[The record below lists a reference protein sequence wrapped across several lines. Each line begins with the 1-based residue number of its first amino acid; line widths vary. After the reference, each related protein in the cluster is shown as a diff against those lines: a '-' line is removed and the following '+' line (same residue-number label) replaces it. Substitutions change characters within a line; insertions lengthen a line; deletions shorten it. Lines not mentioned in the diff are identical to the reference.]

1 MKNSFF
7 FIVFLVIFCRPLSA
21 DNLNIQS
28 STISIDKDSKLTVFK
43 NNVVATDNENNVLK
57 TEYAE
62 FDKDLKKLIS
72 KGDTTIITSEG
83 YILKGKNILFD
94 NKNKIIESKDPAI
107 ITDFEKNNIFLENFK
122 YFTKESF
129 FKSVGN
135 IKIIDFKNNSYNFS
149 QVYIDEKKKEIIG
162 TDIKAFLNDKNF
174 RVKDKNKPR
183 VFANTVKIDDKG
195 NEFTKSIFTLCDYRK
210 NDKCP
215 PWSIQASKM
224 QHNKTA
230 KTIYY
235 DNAVIKVY
243 DIPIFYL
250 PKLSHPDPSVKR
262 RSGLLPPALTNSK
275 NLGTGFKVPYFWAI
289 NHDRDLTIT
298 GNLFDSERPLLLGEY
313 RQAFQKSN
321 LIMDLGYTEGF
332 KKKEKS
338 KKMGDRSHLFAKFV
352 KNFETKNN
360 SENNFELSLQNVSD
374 DKYLKLYKIKSNLAS
389 YETDTLE
396 SSINYTHQND
406 DLFIGFNASMYET
419 LKEDYNDKYEY
430 VLPDVT
436 LNKSLFNNQ
445 YGNIDFTSNLKVHN
459 YDTNKFT
466 KFLINDIDWKYKNIN
481 FDSGISGRILGK
493 IKNVNYEAKNTE
505 FKKDPT
511 SEVYGALGYLTEV
524 DLFKK
529 TESKFSHLL
538 SPKMLVRFA
547 PNHMRKEPNG
557 PRLNHLNVFSLDRL
571 GSSNNFESG
580 LSTTVGFDYE
590 IKDDNSDKQFN
601 LKVGQ
606 IINSKENK
614 NMPDSSSLNE
624 KLSDVVGKMDF
635 QINNKV
641 NLNYNFAIDQNY
653 NDLNYNEITSELD
666 LNPVK
671 FNVSYLQE
679 KEHIGNKEYMKAKI
693 NLAKGTNG
701 MFSAETK
708 RNLVTDSAE
717 YYNLSYEY
725 LNDCLRAGLVYR
737 REFYE
742 DSELE
747 AENSLM
753 FKITFIPFG
762 DINSPSFSQ

>member
-83 YILKGKNILFD
+83 YTLKGKNILFD

-445 YGNIDFTSNLKVHN
+445 YGNIDLTSNLKVHN

-466 KFLINDIDWKYKNIN
+466 KFLNPQISKKKNFVI
-481 FDSGISGRILGK
+481 
-493 IKNVNYEAKNTE
+493 
-505 FKKDPT
+505 
-511 SEVYGALGYLTEV
+511 
-524 DLFKK
+524 
-529 TESKFSHLL
+529 HLL
-538 SPKMLVRFA
+538 
-547 PNHMRKEPNG
+547 
-557 PRLNHLNVFSLDRL
+557 
-571 GSSNNFESG
+571 
-580 LSTTVGFDYE
+580 YC
-590 IKDDNSDKQFN
+590 I
-601 LKVGQ
+601 
-606 IINSKENK
+606 
-614 NMPDSSSLNE
+614 
-624 KLSDVVGKMDF
+624 
-635 QINNKV
+635 
-641 NLNYNFAIDQNY
+641 
-653 NDLNYNEITSELD
+653 
-666 LNPVK
+666 
-671 FNVSYLQE
+671 
-679 KEHIGNKEYMKAKI
+679 
-693 NLAKGTNG
+693 
-701 MFSAETK
+701 
-708 RNLVTDSAE
+708 
-717 YYNLSYEY
+717 
-725 LNDCLRAGLVYR
+725 C
-737 REFYE
+737 
-742 DSELE
+742 
-747 AENSLM
+747 
-753 FKITFIPFG
+753 
-762 DINSPSFSQ
+762 

>member
-445 YGNIDFTSNLKVHN
+445 YGNIDLTSNLKVHN

-529 TESKFSHLL
+529 TENKFSHLL